1 MQLIRNLSQIINQLP
16 ETCLTIGNFDGLHLA
31 HQKIIEFTKQI
42 ATKKGLKSA
51 ILSFEPHPISFLNR
65 QNHDFNHNFRI
76 SNLSNKIKY
85 IKNHNIDYLL
95 VIPFNNYLSNLSP
108 KLFIDNILINK
119 INAKSLVVGY
129 DFTFGKKRQG
139 NFKTLEEYNFDL
151 HEINPIK
158 IIIDGHEKTIS
169 SSLARQY
176 IQSGEVKKLP
186 PILGRNFSVDGLVI
200 SGKKLARELG
210 YPTANFLP
218 RKDIINLKFGVY
230 KTRTFIYKY
239 HKYFDSI
246 TNFGIKPTFE
256 NNFQPLFENHILNF
270 SQDIYNHKIL
280 VEFLDFIREEQKFSS
295 IDELKNQIKKDLI
308 F

>member
-16 ETCLTIGNFDGLHLA
+16 ETCLTIGNFDGLHIA
-31 HQKIIEFTKQI
+31 HQKIIERTKQI
-42 ATKKGLKSA
+42 ATIKGLKSA

-65 QNHDFNHNFRI
+65 QNNDFNHNFRI

-95 VIPFNNYLSNLSP
+95 IIPFNNYLSNLNP
-108 KLFIDNILINK
+108 KSFIDNILINK

-129 DFTFGKKRQG
+129 DFTFGKKREG

-158 IIIDGHEKTIS
+158 IAIDGHEKTIS
-169 SSLARQY
+169 SSLARQC
-176 IQSGEVKKLP
+176 ITSGEVNKLP

-200 SGKKLARELG
+200 NGKKLARNLG

-230 KTRTFIYKY
+230 KTRTFIQKFNQ
-239 HKYFDSI
+239 YFDSI
-246 TNFGIKPTFE
+246 TNFGIKPTLQ
-256 NNFQPLFENHILNF
+256 NSTQPIFENHILNF
-270 SQDIYNHKIL
+270 SQNIYNHKIQ
-280 VEFLDFIREEQKFSS
+280 VEFLDFIREEKKFSS
-295 IDELKNQIKKDLI
+295 IDELKNQIKQDLI